1 MLSSHQSKTHRWHLI
16 HQLVTLPQWI
26 PTQKQTKTD
35 YIACGTPYILQD
47 AHKSIDHTLISSST
61 SSNQNSLK
69 LIIVNCQSIFAKKPT
84 FEHLL
89 YQHNPDF
96 IAGSESWL
104 TQSINTNEIF
114 PPTYTIYRRDRPDG
128 YGGVFLGCKF
138 TFISEEIPL
147 KTLCEIVACR
157 IHLRNNSLILLSV
170 YRPPNKDYAYLEE
183 FCSIISSIILSN
195 PNNIIWLAGDVNF
208 PNIDWHT
215 YYVKG
220 NS

>member
-1 MLSSHQSKTHRWHLI
+1 ML
-16 HQLVTLPQWI
+16 
-26 PTQKQTKTD
+26 
-35 YIACGTPYILQD
+35 
-47 AHKSIDHTLISSST
+47 
-61 SSNQNSLK
+61 
-69 LIIVNCQSIFAKKPT
+69 KKPT

-89 YQHNPDF
+89 YQHNSDF
-96 IAGSESWL
+96 IAGSKSWL

-128 YGGVFLGCKF
+128 YGGVFLGCKS

-195 PNNIIWLAGDVNF
+195 PNDIIWLAGDVNF

-220 NS
+220 NNYPLSLCEKFIDTILEHGLSQLVLSPTRNQSVLDIFLSNRPSLTFECTTIPGISVIK